1 MTNKKILLISA
12 EWTFSQ
18 RDLDILRKHFDVRT
32 VRTHPKRM
40 KLIKR
45 MLIILKILK
54 GTLWADLTF
63 TWFAGCTAFIA
74 VLFSKI
80 LGKKSIVTVGGY
92 EVANVPELVDN

>member
-1 MTNKKILLISA
+1 MANKKILVISA

-18 RDLDILRKHFDVRT
+18 RDLDILRKHFDGRT

-54 GTLWADLTF
+54 GTLWANLTF
-63 TWFAGCTAFIA
+63 TWFASGAAFAA
-74 VLFSKI
+74 VLFSRI
-80 LGKKSIVTVGGY
+80 LGKKSIVIVGGY
-92 EVANVPELVDN
+92 DVANIPELVEN